1 MRQIKVPELYLEILE
16 KEKKEIDTI
25 INYYK
30 DGLITCP
37 EFIKLIKTAGTK
49 YQNIKKIINK

>member
-1 MRQIKVPELYLEILE
+1 MKQIKVPELYLEILE
-16 KEKKEIDTI
+16 KEKSEIDTI

-30 DGLITCP
+30 DGFITCT

>member
-1 MRQIKVPELYLEILE
+1 MKQIKVPELYLEILE
-16 KEKKEIDTI
+16 KEKSEIDTI

-30 DGLITCP
+30 DGFITCP

>member
-1 MRQIKVPELYLEILE
+1 MKQIKAPELYLEILQ
-16 KEKKEIDTI
+16 KEKNEINAI
-25 INYYK
+25 IKYYQ
-30 DGLITCP
+30 DDLITCP